1 MVLTALQYSSYRAIV
16 TKIEIEYLKKAKG
29 ELTAVSELD
38 FLFSEMSEEKVEKVS
53 GESYLPIACI

>member
-1 MVLTALQYSSYRAIV
+1 MLTALQYSSYRAIV

-53 GESYLPIACI
+53 GESYLPILLVV